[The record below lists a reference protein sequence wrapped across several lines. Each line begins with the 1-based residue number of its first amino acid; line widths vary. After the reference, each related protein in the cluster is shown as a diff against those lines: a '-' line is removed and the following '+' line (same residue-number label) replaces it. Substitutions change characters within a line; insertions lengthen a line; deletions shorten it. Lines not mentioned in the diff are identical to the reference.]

1 MLPLLLSITSV
12 TGEVAGSFKLMQN
25 VCVCVCAHAH
35 TCICWRSLWTLSC
48 TTQVALVLAV
58 PGDGEVG
65 EQPFRGHLVYGEL
78 AQGHAYSG
86 EVYMHDWS
94 TGVGDGGK

>member
-1 MLPLLLSITSV
+1 M
-12 TGEVAGSFKLMQN
+12 
-25 VCVCVCAHAH
+25 CVCTHTHA
-35 TCICWRSLWTLSC
+35 CIWGGSLWILSC

-65 EQPFRGHLVYGEL
+65 EQPFRGHLGYGEL

-94 TGVGDGGK
+94 TGVGNDNL